1 MRGSV
6 GRAKTRD
13 GAVRGL
19 RTRAQDTTLP
29 HIRRACVGA
38 IMALCGMAV
47 SAGVLPRV
55 DLPKDSPVALLS
67 SDPSGSTESVRGGAA
82 VVDLRVALV
91 LRNSGQQR
99 IRGVTLVV
107 LAQDVT
113 AGGKASVT
121 VPSLSVAPGET
132 FPVHVDLRLLRPVQA
147 GDAVVQIGLDG
158 VLFDDLGFYGP
169 NRLDSR
175 KALMVYEL
183 EARRDRRYLRAVL
196 DSGGPAR
203 LQQEMLAAMSRRADT
218 PGGIEVQMV
227 RGRSTNVDPE
237 RQVQFAFVEF
247 PDAPVD
253 SPGGVARVRGNEAVT
268 PRIPVHNRSE
278 REIRSVEIG
287 WILHDQQGRDFL
299 AGSVPAAVRLA
310 PGEKREMSQDAV
322 LRFTSRA
329 GQPMAISGM
338 TGFVS
343 NVEFADGHVWIPS
356 RAELD
361 NPRLA
366 KVLAPS
372 PEQDRLLQIYRRKG
386 LKALVEELKKF

>member
-1 MRGSV
+1 
-6 GRAKTRD
+6 
-13 GAVRGL
+13 
-19 RTRAQDTTLP
+19 
-29 HIRRACVGA
+29 
-38 IMALCGMAV
+38 MAAFCGMVA

-67 SDPSGSTESVRGGAA
+67 SDPSGSTESVRGGAS
-82 VVDLRVALV
+82 VVDVRVALI

-99 IRGVTLVV
+99 IRGITLMV

-113 AGGKASVT
+113 PGGKASVT

-132 FPVHVDLRLLRPVQA
+132 FPVHVDLRLLRPVQP
-147 GDAVVQIGLDG
+147 GDAVVEIGLDG
-158 VLFDDLGFYGP
+158 VLFDNLGFYGP
-169 NRLDSR
+169 NHLDSR
-175 KALMVYEL
+175 KALTVYEL
-183 EARRDRRYLRAVL
+183 EARRDRRYLRELL
-196 DSGGPAR
+196 DAGGPAR
-203 LQQEMLAAMSRRADT
+203 VQQEMLAAMSRRVDA

-227 RGRSTNVDPE
+227 RGRPTNVDPE
-237 RQVQFAFVEF
+237 RQVRFAFVEF

-253 SPGGVARVRGNEAVT
+253 SPGGIARVRGNEAVT
-268 PRIPVHNRSE
+268 PSIPVHNRSD

-299 AGSVPAAVRLA
+299 AGSVPAALRLA
-310 PGEKREMSQDAV
+310 PGEKREASQDAV
-322 LRFTSRA
+322 LRFSSRA
-329 GQPMAISGM
+329 GQPMAIGGM

-343 NVEFADGHVWIPS
+343 NVEFADGRVWIPS

-366 KVLAPS
+366 KVVAPS

-386 LKALVEELKKF
+386 LRALVDELKALPAESR

>member
-1 MRGSV
+1 MRGNV
-6 GRAKTRD
+6 GQALS
-13 GAVRGL
+13 L
-19 RTRAQDTTLP
+19 RRPLRPPCLACALIALSCTL
-29 HIRRACVGA
+29 A
-38 IMALCGMAV
+38 

-67 SDPSGSTESVRGGAA
+67 SDPSGSTESVRGGAS
-82 VVDLRVALV
+82 VVDLRVALI

-99 IRGVTLVV
+99 IRGITLVV

-183 EARRDRRYLRAVL
+183 EARRDRRYLRALL
-196 DSGGPAR
+196 DAGGPAR
-203 LQQEMLAAMSRRADT
+203 VQQEMLAAMSRRADT
-218 PGGIEVQMV
+218 AGGIEVQMV
-227 RGRSTNVDPE
+227 RGRPTNVDPE

-253 SPGGVARVRGNEAVT
+253 SPGGVARVRGNEAAT
-268 PRIPVHNRSE
+268 PRIPVRNRSE

-329 GQPMAISGM
+329 GQPMSITGM

-343 NVEFADGHVWIPS
+343 SVEFADGHVWIPS

>member
-1 MRGSV
+1 MPASS
-6 GRAKTRD
+6 RAPRRTAPC
-13 GAVRGL
+13 AVVL
-19 RTRAQDTTLP
+19 TL
-29 HIRRACVGA
+29 A
-38 IMALCGMAV
+38 ALTAT
-47 SAGVLPRV
+47 AGVLPRV
-55 DLPKDSPVALLS
+55 DLPRDSPVTLLS
-67 SDPSGSTESVRGGAA
+67 SDPSGSSEAVRGGAS
-82 VVDLRVALV
+82 VVDVRVSLI

-99 IRGVTLVV
+99 IRGITMVV

-113 AGGKASVT
+113 PGGKASVT

-183 EARRDRRYLRAVL
+183 EARRDRKYLKALL

-218 PGGIEVQMV
+218 PGIEVQMGH
-227 RGRSTNVDPE
+227 GRPTNVDPE

-253 SPGGVARVRGNEAVT
+253 SPGGFAQVRGNEAVT
-268 PRIPVHNRSE
+268 PRIPVYNRSD
-278 REIRSVEIG
+278 REVRSVEIG
-287 WILHDQQGRDFL
+287 WILRDQQGRSFL
-299 AGSVPAAVRLA
+299 AGSVPASVQLA
-310 PGEKREMSQDAV
+310 PGEKREMSQDTV
-322 LRFTSRA
+322 MKFSSRA
-329 GQPMAISGM
+329 GQPMSITGM

-366 KVLAPS
+366 RVLAPS
-372 PEQDRLLQIYRRKG
+372 PEQDHLLQIYRRKG
-386 LKALVEELKKF
+386 LQALVEELRK